1 MYLRMRQWKL
11 NTPLWRGAQSEHRYN
26 CTCTLPYKLNYK
38 VYVPSNEKMG
48 AEYGTGTEGSGCDY
62 EDVPHRHSSGSRQ
75 LNKTTKVISQVR
87 RAPARILAMYL

>member
-1 MYLRMRQWKL
+1 
-11 NTPLWRGAQSEHRYN
+11 
-26 CTCTLPYKLNYK
+26 
-38 VYVPSNEKMG
+38 MG